1 MQTRGPL
8 HDHLAINARRWR
20 AVATAALVI
29 SLAACGQKGS
39 LVLPD
44 SDTSGVVIR
53 GPDGAPAT
61 TVSQPE
67 RREPAKRA
75 PTVPAPTQS
84 PPETAPRSS
93 TPR

>member
-1 MQTRGPL
+1 MPIRVPFPR
-8 HDHLAINARRWR
+8 IARTLV
-20 AVATAALVI
+20 AVAIAIAS
-29 SLAACGQKGS
+29 SLAACGQKGA
-39 LVLPD
+39 LMLPD

-53 GPDGAPAT
+53 GPDGAPQT

-75 PTVPAPTQS
+75 PTVPAPTQA
-84 PPETAPRSS
+84 PPETAPRST

>member
-1 MQTRGPL
+1 MMLYRPTRRAPT
-8 HDHLAINARRWR
+8 LALAP
-20 AVATAALVI
+20 VALALG
-29 SLAACGQKGS
+29 LAGCGQKGP

-44 SDTSGVVIR
+44 SDASAVVIR
-53 GPDGAPAT
+53 GPDGAPVQ

-84 PPETAPRSS
+84 PPETAPRST

>member
-1 MQTRGPL
+1 MTTVGPIHDRSATR
-8 HDHLAINARRWR
+8 ARR
-20 AVATAALVI
+20 ALAAATLALG
-29 SLAACGQKGS
+29 LTACGQKGA

-44 SDTSGVVIR
+44 SDSSSVVIR

-84 PPETAPRSS
+84 PPETAPRST

>member
-1 MQTRGPL
+1 MTFSR
-8 HDHLAINARRWR
+8 LAHRALTLTLA
-20 AVATAALVI
+20 AVA
-29 SLAACGQKGS
+29 LAVGLAGCGQKGP

-44 SDTSGVVIR
+44 SDASAVVIR
-53 GPDGAPAT
+53 GPDGAPVQS
-61 TVSQPE
+61 VSQPE

>member
-1 MQTRGPL
+1 MTLSRPTRCAPT
-8 HDHLAINARRWR
+8 LALATVAL
-20 AVATAALVI
+20 AVG
-29 SLAACGQKGS
+29 LAGCGQKGP

-44 SDTSGVVIR
+44 SDASAVVIR
-53 GPDGAPAT
+53 GPDGAPVQ

-84 PPETAPRSS
+84 PPETAPRST

>member
-1 MQTRGPL
+1 MTFSRPTRRAL
-8 HDHLAINARRWR
+8 TLA
-20 AVATAALVI
+20 
-29 SLAACGQKGS
+29 LAAVTLAVGLAGCGQKGP

-44 SDTSGVVIR
+44 SDASGVVIR
-53 GPDGAPAT
+53 GPDGAPAQ